1 LILREKP
8 LFVIRKP
15 PEEITEHELWAV
27 FHQLAPREKQQFMC
41 LRDNASRPFS
51 SMTDA
56 LAENSFRIS
65 KSPPAHGMFLLHSR
79 FNHSCIPNSKIP
91 ETSTETIQSFAIRD
105 IVPGE
110 EITFCYNTD
119 FEYRT
124 ARDRHRELRFM
135 CDCRACLIGTPFQ
148 QLSDMRRTLIRGLQ
162 YLMRGVDLDGQ
173 RHGSSPIIV
182 DRNLKRVAE
191 DLSIPISSRLIYQ
204 LLTMILVDD
213 EGLLDDFRLERMKP
227 GILPVSKWF
236 RTDSNVTIARRAIA
250 QETWLGKF
258 CVASTLFGRGDE
270 ADADVAMALRLRH
283 GLFMQR

>member
-1 LILREKP
+1 
-8 LFVIRKP
+8 
-15 PEEITEHELWAV
+15 
-27 FHQLAPREKQQFMC
+27 MC

-51 SMTDA
+51 YTTDA

-65 KSPPAHGMFLLHSR
+65 KSPPAHGVFLLHSR
-79 FNHSCIPNSKIP
+79 FNHSCIPSSKIP
-91 ETSTETIQSFAIRD
+91 ETGTETIQSFAIRN

-110 EITFCYNTD
+110 EITFCYKD
-119 FEYRT
+119 FECRT

-162 YLMRGVDLDGQ
+162 YLMLGVDLDGQ
-173 RHGSSPIIV
+173 RHGSSSPLIV

-204 LLTMILVDD
+204 LLAMILVDD

-227 GILPVSKWF
+227 GILPVSNGF
-236 RTDSNVTIARRAIA
+236 EQT
-250 QETWLGKF
+250 
-258 CVASTLFGRGDE
+258 
-270 ADADVAMALRLRH
+270 AMLRLRGAPWRRKP
-283 GLFMQR
+283 GLGSSVWLRHSLDEETRPMLMLPWRYD